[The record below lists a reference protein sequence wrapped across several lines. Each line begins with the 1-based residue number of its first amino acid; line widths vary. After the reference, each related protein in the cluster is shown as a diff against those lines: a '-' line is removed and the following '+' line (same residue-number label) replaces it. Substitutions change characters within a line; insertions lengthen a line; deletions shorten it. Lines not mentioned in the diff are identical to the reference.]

1 MLSKARLLI
10 LAGPVLFLA
19 AALSGCGGPEKIS
32 VAAAV
37 TTSASPEKPPAEKA
51 ARAAAPADGSV
62 GIEENRA
69 GGIAAIVGNKVISRS
84 RLRKKV
90 DQRILALVARQQVS
104 PASINRR
111 QQELPILSEMV
122 NKELIIQAQMTVYPG
137 KEIEDL
143 VVLDNVM
150 AWIDRDIQKRR
161 KAGQKEVATRE
172 DYFDIQK
179 NELGLSREEVV
190 REIREKMLS
199 EMYLWQ
205 EIYGKL
211 DIFVPPSESRA
222 YYRSHREEFTPPL
235 EVHYQR
241 IKIFDNADAF
251 GAVQSVRQGLQAGKP
266 FSALAMAHSEE
277 FQGNPKLRATVFK
290 NKFSELDDFPFPIP
304 VILKGL
310 REGQH
315 SGATRAQGAVWFFR
329 MKEIIKGEPKT
340 YKEAQGVIENRLLI
354 ARRKIAYGQL
364 IERLKSSTRVEV
376 YLGTPA
382 TAASAARPQKPVGP
396 VFAPKPAEKK
406 PAAPAGS

>member
-10 LAGPVLFLA
+10 SAVPVLFLA
-19 AALSGCGGPEKIS
+19 AALSGCGGPEKVS

-37 TTSASPEKPPAEKA
+37 TTPVSPEKPPAEKEGGA
-51 ARAAAPADGSV
+51 EAPVGGIP

-90 DQRILALVARQQVS
+90 DQRIRALVARQQVA
-104 PASINRR
+104 PAAINRR

-122 NKELIIQAQMTVYPG
+122 NKELIIQAQLVSYPG
-137 KEIEDL
+137 EEIEDL
-143 VVLDNVM
+143 VSLDNVM
-150 AWIDRDIQKRR
+150 AQIDREIQNRR
-161 KAGQKEVATRE
+161 KAGQKEVKLRQ
-172 DYFDIQK
+172 DFFDIQK
-179 NELGLSREEVV
+179 NEQGLSREEVI

-205 EIYGKL
+205 EVYGRL
-211 DIFVPPSESRA
+211 DTFVPPAESRA
-222 YYRSHREEFTPPL
+222 YYRSHREEFTPSL

-251 GAVQSVRQGLQAGKP
+251 GAVQSVRQGLQEGKP

-290 NKFSELDDFPFPIP
+290 NKFSELDDFAYPIP
-304 VILKGL
+304 LILKSL
-310 REGQH
+310 REGRS
-315 SGATRAQGAVWFFR
+315 SGPDRAQGAFWFFR

-340 YKEAQGVIENRLLI
+340 YKEAQGAIENRLLA
-354 ARRKIAYGQL
+354 ARRKIAYHQL

-376 YLGTPA
+376 YLGVQ
-382 TAASAARPQKPVGP
+382 AAAARPKKPVGP
-396 VFAPKPAEKK
+396 VLAPKPAKKK
-406 PAAPAGS
+406 PVAPAGS

>member
-10 LAGPVLFLA
+10 LAAPVLFLA
-19 AALSGCGGPEKIS
+19 AALSGCGGSEKVS

-37 TTSASPEKPPAEKA
+37 TAPASPKKPPAEKEV
-51 ARAAAPADGSV
+51 RAGTPAGGAL
-62 GIEENRA
+62 GIEENRT

-90 DQRILALVARQQVS
+90 DQRILAIVARRQVA
-104 PASINRR
+104 PAAINRR

-122 NKELIIQAQMTVYPG
+122 NKELIIQAQMAVYPG

-150 AWIDRDIQKRR
+150 AWVDREIQNRR
-161 KAGQKEVATRE
+161 KAGQKEVTTRQ

-205 EIYGKL
+205 EVYGKL
-211 DIFVPPSESRA
+211 DTFVPPSESRA
-222 YYRSHREEFTPPL
+222 YYRSHREEFTPPQ

-251 GAVQSVRQGLQAGKP
+251 AAVQSVRQGLQEGKA

-304 VILKGL
+304 VILKSL

-315 SGATRAQGAVWFFR
+315 SGPDRAQGAFWFFR

-340 YKEAQGVIENRLLI
+340 YKEAQGAIENRLLV

-364 IERLKSSTRVEV
+364 IEKLKSSTRVEV
-376 YLGTPA
+376 YLGA
-382 TAASAARPQKPVGP
+382 QAAAARPQKPVGP
-396 VFAPKPAEKK
+396 VLAPKPEKK
-406 PAAPAGS
+406 EPAAPAGS

>member
-10 LAGPVLFLA
+10 SAVPVLFLA
-19 AALSGCGGPEKIS
+19 AALSGCGGPEKVS

-37 TTSASPEKPPAEKA
+37 TTPVSPEKPPAEKEA
-51 ARAAAPADGSV
+51 GAEAPVGGIP

-90 DQRILALVARQQVS
+90 DQRILALVARQQVA
-104 PASINRR
+104 PAGINRR

-122 NKELIIQAQMTVYPG
+122 NKELIIQAQLVSYPG
-137 KEIEDL
+137 REIEDL
-143 VVLDNVM
+143 VTHDNVM
-150 AWIDRDIQKRR
+150 AWIDREIQNRR
-161 KAGQKEVATRE
+161 KAGQKEIANRQ
-172 DYFDIQK
+172 DFFDIQK
-179 NELGLSREEVV
+179 NELNLSREEVI

-199 EMYLWQ
+199 EMYLW
-205 EIYGKL
+205 EEVYGRL
-211 DIFVPPSESRA
+211 DTFVPPAESRA
-222 YYRSHREEFTPPL
+222 YYRSHREEFTPSL

-251 GAVQSVRQGLQAGKP
+251 GAVQSVRQGLQEGKP

-290 NKFSELDDFPFPIP
+290 NKFSELDDFAYPIP
-304 VILKGL
+304 LILKGL
-310 REGQH
+310 REGRS
-315 SGATRAQGAVWFFR
+315 SGPDRAQGAFWFFR

-340 YKEAQGVIENRLLI
+340 YKEAQGAIENRLLV
-354 ARRKIAYGQL
+354 ARRKIAYHQL

-376 YLGTPA
+376 YLGA
-382 TAASAARPQKPVGP
+382 QAAAARPKKPVGP
-396 VFAPKPAEKK
+396 VLAPKPAKKK
-406 PAAPAGS
+406 PVAPAGS

>member
-10 LAGPVLFLA
+10 SAVPVLFLA
-19 AALSGCGGPEKIS
+19 AALSGCGGPEKVS

-37 TTSASPEKPPAEKA
+37 TTPVSPEKPPAEKEA
-51 ARAAAPADGSV
+51 EAPVGGIP

-90 DQRILALVARQQVS
+90 DQRILALVARQQVA
-104 PASINRR
+104 PAGINRR
-111 QQELPILSEMV
+111 QQELPVLWEMV
-122 NKELIIQAQMTVYPG
+122 NKELIIQAQLVSYPG
-137 KEIEDL
+137 REIEDL
-143 VVLDNVM
+143 VTHDNVM
-150 AWIDRDIQKRR
+150 AQIDREIQNRR
-161 KAGQKEVATRE
+161 KAGQKEVTTRQ
-172 DYFDIQK
+172 DFFDIQK
-179 NELGLSREEVV
+179 NELNLSREEVI

-199 EMYLWQ
+199 EMYLW
-205 EIYGKL
+205 EEVYGRL
-211 DIFVPPSESRA
+211 DTFVPPAESRA

-251 GAVQSVRQGLQAGKP
+251 GAVQSVRQGLQEGKP

-290 NKFSELDDFPFPIP
+290 NKFSELDDFAYPIP
-304 VILKGL
+304 LILKGL
-310 REGQH
+310 REGRS
-315 SGATRAQGAVWFFR
+315 SGPDRAQGAFWFFR

-340 YKEAQGVIENRLLI
+340 YKEAQGAIENRLLV
-354 ARRKIAYGQL
+354 ARRKIAYHQL

-376 YLGTPA
+376 YLGA
-382 TAASAARPQKPVGP
+382 QAAAARPKKPVGP
-396 VFAPKPAEKK
+396 VLAPKPAKKK
-406 PAAPAGS
+406 PVAPAGS

>member
-10 LAGPVLFLA
+10 LAAPVLFLA
-19 AALSGCGGPEKIS
+19 AALSGCGGSEKVS

-37 TTSASPEKPPAEKA
+37 TAPASPKKPPAEKEV
-51 ARAAAPADGSV
+51 RAGTPAGGAL
-62 GIEENRA
+62 GIEENRT

-90 DQRILALVARQQVS
+90 DQRILAIVARQQVP
-104 PASINRR
+104 PAAVNRR

-122 NKELIIQAQMTVYPG
+122 NKELIIQAQMVVYPG

-150 AWIDRDIQKRR
+150 AWVDREIQNRR
-161 KAGQKEVATRE
+161 KAGQKGVATRQ

-179 NELGLSREEVV
+179 NEMGLSREEVV

-205 EIYGKL
+205 EVYGKL
-211 DIFVPPSESRA
+211 DTFIPPSESRA
-222 YYRSHREEFTPPL
+222 YYRSHREEFTPPQ

-241 IKIFDNADAF
+241 IKIFDKADAF
-251 GAVQSVRQGLQAGKP
+251 GAVQSVRQGLQEGKA

-304 VILKGL
+304 VILKSL

-315 SGATRAQGAVWFFR
+315 SGPDRAQGAFWFFR

-340 YKEAQGVIENRLLI
+340 YKEAQGAIENRLLV

-364 IERLKSSTRVEV
+364 IEKLKSSTRVEV
-376 YLGTPA
+376 YLGA
-382 TAASAARPQKPVGP
+382 QAAAARPQKPVGP
-396 VFAPKPAEKK
+396 VLAPKPEKK
-406 PAAPAGS
+406 EPAAPAGS

>member
-10 LAGPVLFLA
+10 SAVPVLFLA
-19 AALSGCGGPEKIS
+19 VALSGCGGPEKVS

-37 TTSASPEKPPAEKA
+37 TTPVSPEKPPAEKEA
-51 ARAAAPADGSV
+51 GAEAPVGGIP

-90 DQRILALVARQQVS
+90 DQRIRALVARQQVA
-104 PASINRR
+104 PAGINRR

-122 NKELIIQAQMTVYPG
+122 NKELIIQAQLVSYPG
-137 KEIEDL
+137 REIEDL
-143 VVLDNVM
+143 VTHDNVM
-150 AWIDRDIQKRR
+150 AWIDREIQNRR
-161 KAGQKEVATRE
+161 KAGQKEIANRQ
-172 DYFDIQK
+172 DFFDIQK
-179 NELGLSREEVV
+179 NELNLSREEVI

-199 EMYLWQ
+199 EMYLW
-205 EIYGKL
+205 EEVYGRL
-211 DIFVPPSESRA
+211 DTFVPPAESRA
-222 YYRSHREEFTPPL
+222 YYRSHREEFTPSL

-251 GAVQSVRQGLQAGKP
+251 GAVQSVRQGLQEGKP

-290 NKFSELDDFPFPIP
+290 NKFSELDDFAYPIP
-304 VILKGL
+304 LILKGL
-310 REGQH
+310 REGRS
-315 SGATRAQGAVWFFR
+315 SGPDRAQGAFWFFR

-340 YKEAQGVIENRLLI
+340 YKEAQGAIENRLLV
-354 ARRKIAYGQL
+354 ARRKIAYHQL

-376 YLGTPA
+376 YLGA
-382 TAASAARPQKPVGP
+382 QAAAARPKKPVGP
-396 VFAPKPAEKK
+396 VLAPKPAKKK
-406 PAAPAGS
+406 PVAPAGS

>member
-19 AALSGCGGPEKIS
+19 ATLSGCGGSEKVS
-32 VAAAV
+32 VAPPV
-37 TTSASPEKPPAEKA
+37 TTFAAPEKPPAKKEA
-51 ARAAAPADGSV
+51 GAEAPVGGAP
-62 GIEENRA
+62 GIEENRT

-90 DQRILALVARQQVS
+90 DQRILAIVARQQVS
-104 PASINRR
+104 PAAINRR
-111 QQELPILSEMV
+111 QQELPILLEMV
-122 NKELIIQAQMTVYPG
+122 NKELIIQAQMAVYPG

-150 AWIDRDIQKRR
+150 AWVDRDIQKRR
-161 KAGQKEVATRE
+161 KAGQKGVTTRQ

-205 EIYGKL
+205 EVYGKL
-211 DIFVPPSESRA
+211 DTFIPPSESRA
-222 YYRSHREEFTPPL
+222 YYRSHREEFTPPQ

-251 GAVQSVRQGLQAGKP
+251 EAVQSVRQGLQEGKA

-304 VILKGL
+304 VILKSL

-315 SGATRAQGAVWFFR
+315 SGPDRAQGAFWFFR

-340 YKEAQGVIENRLLI
+340 YKEAQGTIENRLLI
-354 ARRKIAYGQL
+354 ARRKVAYGQL

-376 YLGTPA
+376 YLGSQ
-382 TAASAARPQKPVGP
+382 AAAARPKKPVGP
-396 VFAPKPAEKK
+396 VLAPKPAKKK

>member
-10 LAGPVLFLA
+10 SAVPVLFLA
-19 AALSGCGGPEKIS
+19 AALSGCGGPEKVS

-37 TTSASPEKPPAEKA
+37 TTPVSPEKPPAEKEGGA
-51 ARAAAPADGSV
+51 EAPVGGIP

-90 DQRILALVARQQVS
+90 DQRIRALVARQQVA
-104 PASINRR
+104 PAAINRR

-122 NKELIIQAQMTVYPG
+122 NKELIIQAQLVSYPG
-137 KEIEDL
+137 EEIADL
-143 VVLDNVM
+143 VSLDNVM
-150 AWIDRDIQKRR
+150 AQIDREIQNRR
-161 KAGQKEVATRE
+161 KAGQKEVKLRQ
-172 DYFDIQK
+172 DFFDIQK
-179 NELGLSREEVV
+179 NEQGLSREEVI

-205 EIYGKL
+205 EVYGRL
-211 DIFVPPSESRA
+211 DTFVPPAESRA
-222 YYRSHREEFTPPL
+222 YYRSHREEFTPSL

-251 GAVQSVRQGLQAGKP
+251 GAVQSVRQGLQEGKP

-290 NKFSELDDFPFPIP
+290 NKFSELDDFAYPIP
-304 VILKGL
+304 LILKSL
-310 REGQH
+310 REGRS
-315 SGATRAQGAVWFFR
+315 SGPDRAQGAFWFFR

-340 YKEAQGVIENRLLI
+340 YKEAQGAIENRLLA
-354 ARRKIAYGQL
+354 ARRKIAYHQL

-376 YLGTPA
+376 YLGVQ
-382 TAASAARPQKPVGP
+382 AAAARPKKPVGP
-396 VFAPKPAEKK
+396 VLAPKPAKKK
-406 PAAPAGS
+406 PVAPAGS

>member
-19 AALSGCGGPEKIS
+19 ATLSGCGGSEKVS
-32 VAAAV
+32 VTPPV
-37 TTSASPEKPPAEKA
+37 TTFASPEKPPAKKEA
-51 ARAAAPADGSV
+51 GVEAPAG
-62 GIEENRA
+62 GTPRIEENRT

-90 DQRILALVARQQVS
+90 DQRILAIVARQQVP
-104 PASINRR
+104 PAAVNRR

-122 NKELIIQAQMTVYPG
+122 NKELIIQAQMAVYPG

-150 AWIDRDIQKRR
+150 AWVDREIQNRR
-161 KAGQKEVATRE
+161 KAGQKGVATRQ

-179 NELGLSREEVV
+179 NEMGLSREEVV

-205 EIYGKL
+205 EVYGKL
-211 DIFVPPSESRA
+211 DIFIPPSESRA
-222 YYRSHREEFTPPL
+222 YYRSHREEFTPSL

-251 GAVQSVRQGLQAGKP
+251 GAVQSVRQGLQEDKP

-304 VILKGL
+304 VILKSL

-315 SGATRAQGAVWFFR
+315 SGPDRAQGAFWFFR

-340 YKEAQGVIENRLLI
+340 YKEAQAAIENRLLI
-354 ARRKIAYGQL
+354 ARRKVAYGQL

-376 YLGTPA
+376 YLGTQ
-382 TAASAARPQKPVGP
+382 AAAARPQKPVGP
-396 VFAPKPAEKK
+396 VLAPKPAKKK

>member
-10 LAGPVLFLA
+10 SAVPVLFLA
-19 AALSGCGGPEKIS
+19 AALSGCGGPEKVS

-37 TTSASPEKPPAEKA
+37 TTPVSPEKPPAEKEA
-51 ARAAAPADGSV
+51 EAPVGGIP

-90 DQRILALVARQQVS
+90 DQRILALVARQQVA
-104 PASINRR
+104 PAGINRR

-122 NKELIIQAQMTVYPG
+122 NRELIIQAQMVSYPG
-137 KEIEDL
+137 REIEDL
-143 VVLDNVM
+143 VTHDNVM
-150 AWIDRDIQKRR
+150 AQIDREIQNRR
-161 KAGQKEVATRE
+161 KAGQKEVTTRQ
-172 DYFDIQK
+172 DFFDIQK
-179 NELGLSREEVV
+179 NELNLSREEVI

-199 EMYLWQ
+199 EMYLW
-205 EIYGKL
+205 EEVYGRL
-211 DIFVPPSESRA
+211 DTFVPPAESRA

-251 GAVQSVRQGLQAGKP
+251 GAVQSVRQGLQEGKP

-290 NKFSELDDFPFPIP
+290 NKFSELDDFAYPIP
-304 VILKGL
+304 LILKGL
-310 REGQH
+310 REGRS
-315 SGATRAQGAVWFFR
+315 SGPDRAQGAFWFFR

-340 YKEAQGVIENRLLI
+340 YKEAQGAIENRLLV
-354 ARRKIAYGQL
+354 ARRKIAYHQL
-364 IERLKSSTRVEV
+364 IERLKSSTRVEI
-376 YLGTPA
+376 YLGA
-382 TAASAARPQKPVGP
+382 QAAAARPKKPVGP
-396 VFAPKPAEKK
+396 VLAPKPAKKK
-406 PAAPAGS
+406 PVAPAGS

>member
-10 LAGPVLFLA
+10 LAAPVLFLTA
-19 AALSGCGGPEKIS
+19 VLSGCGSSEKVS

-37 TTSASPEKPPAEKA
+37 TTPASPEKPPVEKEA
-51 ARAAAPADGSV
+51 KAGAPAGGTL
-62 GIEENRA
+62 GIEDNRT

-90 DQRILALVARQQVS
+90 DQRILAIVARQQVA
-104 PASINRR
+104 PAAINRR

-122 NKELIIQAQMTVYPG
+122 NRELVLQAQMAVYPG
-137 KEIEDL
+137 KEIGDL

-150 AWIDRDIQKRR
+150 AWIDREIQNRR
-161 KAGQKEVATRE
+161 KAGQKEVTTRQ
-172 DYFDIQK
+172 DYFDLQK
-179 NELGLSREEVV
+179 NEMGLSREEVV

-205 EIYGKL
+205 EVYGKL
-211 DIFVPPSESRA
+211 DTFVSPSESRA
-222 YYRSHREEFTPPL
+222 YYRSHREEFTPPQ

-251 GAVQSVRQGLQAGKP
+251 AAVQGVRQGLQEGKA
-266 FSALAMAHSEE
+266 FSALAIAHSEE

-315 SGATRAQGAVWFFR
+315 SGPDRAQGAFWFFR
-329 MKEIIKGEPKT
+329 MKEIIKGEPRT
-340 YKEAQGVIENRLLI
+340 YKEAQGTIENRLLV
-354 ARRKIAYGQL
+354 ARRKIAYGHL
-364 IERLKSSTRVEV
+364 IEKLKSSTRVEV
-376 YLGTPA
+376 YLGTQ
-382 TAASAARPQKPVGP
+382 AAAARPQKPVGP
-396 VFAPKPAEKK
+396 VLAPKPEKK
-406 PAAPAGS
+406 QPAVPAGS

>member
-10 LAGPVLFLA
+10 LAAPVLFLTA
-19 AALSGCGGPEKIS
+19 VLSGCGSSEKVS

-37 TTSASPEKPPAEKA
+37 TTPASPEKPPAEKE
-51 ARAAAPADGSV
+51 ARAGAPAGGTL
-62 GIEENRA
+62 GIEDNRT

-90 DQRILALVARQQVS
+90 DQRILAIVARQQVA
-104 PASINRR
+104 PAAINRR

-122 NKELIIQAQMTVYPG
+122 NRELILQAQMAVYPG
-137 KEIEDL
+137 KEIGDL

-150 AWIDRDIQKRR
+150 AWIDREIQNRR
-161 KAGQKEVATRE
+161 KAGQKEVTTRQ
-172 DYFDIQK
+172 DYFDLQK
-179 NELGLSREEVV
+179 NEMGLSREEVV

-205 EIYGKL
+205 EVYGKL
-211 DIFVPPSESRA
+211 DTFVSPSESRA
-222 YYRSHREEFTPPL
+222 YYRSHREEFTPPQ

-251 GAVQSVRQGLQAGKP
+251 AAVQGVRQGLQEGKA

-315 SGATRAQGAVWFFR
+315 SGPDRAQGAFWFFR
-329 MKEIIKGEPKT
+329 MKEIIKGEPRT
-340 YKEAQGVIENRLLI
+340 YKEAQGAIENRLLV
-354 ARRKIAYGQL
+354 ARRKIAYGHL
-364 IERLKSSTRVEV
+364 IEKLKSSTRVEV
-376 YLGTPA
+376 YLGTQ
-382 TAASAARPQKPVGP
+382 AAAARPQKPVGP
-396 VFAPKPAEKK
+396 VLAPKPEKK
-406 PAAPAGS
+406 EPAVPAGS

>member
-10 LAGPVLFLA
+10 SAVPVLFLA
-19 AALSGCGGPEKIS
+19 AALSGCGGPEKVS

-37 TTSASPEKPPAEKA
+37 TTPVSPEKPPAEKEA
-51 ARAAAPADGSV
+51 EAPVGGIP

-90 DQRILALVARQQVS
+90 DQRILALVARQQVA
-104 PASINRR
+104 PAGINRR

-122 NKELIIQAQMTVYPG
+122 NKELIIQAQMVSYPG
-137 KEIEDL
+137 REIEDL
-143 VVLDNVM
+143 VTHDNVM
-150 AWIDRDIQKRR
+150 AWIDREIQNRR
-161 KAGQKEVATRE
+161 KAGQKEVTTRQ
-172 DYFDIQK
+172 DFFDIQK
-179 NELGLSREEVV
+179 NELNLSREEVI

-199 EMYLWQ
+199 EMYLW
-205 EIYGKL
+205 EEVYGRL
-211 DIFVPPSESRA
+211 DTFVPPAESRA

-251 GAVQSVRQGLQAGKP
+251 GAVQSVRQGLQEGKP

-290 NKFSELDDFPFPIP
+290 NKFSELDDFAYPIP
-304 VILKGL
+304 LILKGL
-310 REGQH
+310 REGRS
-315 SGATRAQGAVWFFR
+315 SGPDRAQGAFWFFR

-340 YKEAQGVIENRLLI
+340 YKEAQGAIENRLLV
-354 ARRKIAYGQL
+354 ARRKIAYHQL

-376 YLGTPA
+376 YLGA
-382 TAASAARPQKPVGP
+382 QAAAARPKKPVGP
-396 VFAPKPAEKK
+396 VLAPKPAKKK
-406 PAAPAGS
+406 PVAPAGS

>member
-19 AALSGCGGPEKIS
+19 ATLSGCGGSEKVS
-32 VAAAV
+32 VTPPV
-37 TTSASPEKPPAEKA
+37 TTFASPEKPPAKKEA
-51 ARAAAPADGSV
+51 GVGAPAGGSPR
-62 GIEENRA
+62 IEENRT

-90 DQRILALVARQQVS
+90 DQRILAIVARQQVP
-104 PASINRR
+104 PAAVNRR

-122 NKELIIQAQMTVYPG
+122 NKELIIQAQMAVYPG

-150 AWIDRDIQKRR
+150 AWVDREIQNRR
-161 KAGQKEVATRE
+161 KAGQKGVATRQ

-205 EIYGKL
+205 EVYGKL
-211 DIFVPPSESRA
+211 DTFIPPSESRA
-222 YYRSHREEFTPPL
+222 YYRSHREEFTPPQ

-241 IKIFDNADAF
+241 IKIFDKADAF
-251 GAVQSVRQGLQAGKP
+251 GAVQSVRQGLQEGKA
-266 FSALAMAHSEE
+266 FSALAMTHSEE

-304 VILKGL
+304 AILKSL
-310 REGQH
+310 REGQY
-315 SGATRAQGAVWFFR
+315 SGPDRAQGAFWFFR

-340 YKEAQGVIENRLLI
+340 YKEAQGAIENRLLI
-354 ARRKIAYGQL
+354 ARRKVAYGQL

-376 YLGTPA
+376 YLGTQ
-382 TAASAARPQKPVGP
+382 AAAARPQKPVGP
-396 VFAPKPAEKK
+396 VLAPKPAKKK

>member
-10 LAGPVLFLA
+10 SAVPVLFLA
-19 AALSGCGGPEKIS
+19 AALSGCGGPEKVS

-37 TTSASPEKPPAEKA
+37 TTPVSPEKPPAEKEA
-51 ARAAAPADGSV
+51 EAPVGGIP

-90 DQRILALVARQQVS
+90 DQRILALVARQQVA
-104 PASINRR
+104 PAGINRR
-111 QQELPILSEMV
+111 QQELPVLWEMV
-122 NKELIIQAQMTVYPG
+122 NKELIIQAQLVSYPG
-137 KEIEDL
+137 REIEDL
-143 VVLDNVM
+143 VTHDNVM
-150 AWIDRDIQKRR
+150 AQIDREIQNRR
-161 KAGQKEVATRE
+161 KAGQKEVTTRQ
-172 DYFDIQK
+172 DFFDIQK
-179 NELGLSREEVV
+179 NELNLSREEVI

-199 EMYLWQ
+199 EMYLW
-205 EIYGKL
+205 EEVYGRL
-211 DIFVPPSESRA
+211 DTFVPPAESRA

-251 GAVQSVRQGLQAGKP
+251 GAVQSVRQGLQEGKP

-290 NKFSELDDFPFPIP
+290 NKFSELDDFAYPIP
-304 VILKGL
+304 LILKGL
-310 REGQH
+310 REGRS
-315 SGATRAQGAVWFFR
+315 SGPDRAQGAFWFFR

-340 YKEAQGVIENRLLI
+340 YKEAQGAIENRLLV

-364 IERLKSSTRVEV
+364 IEKLKSSTRVEV
-376 YLGTPA
+376 YLGA
-382 TAASAARPQKPVGP
+382 QAAAARPQKPVGP
-396 VFAPKPAEKK
+396 VLAPKPEKK
-406 PAAPAGS
+406 EPAAPAGS

>member
-10 LAGPVLFLA
+10 SAVPVLFLA
-19 AALSGCGGPEKIS
+19 AALSGCGGPEKVS

-37 TTSASPEKPPAEKA
+37 TTPVSPEKPPAEKEA
-51 ARAAAPADGSV
+51 EAPVGGIP

-90 DQRILALVARQQVS
+90 DQRILALVARQQVA
-104 PASINRR
+104 PAGINRR
-111 QQELPILSEMV
+111 QQELPVLWEMV
-122 NKELIIQAQMTVYPG
+122 NKELIIQAQLVSYPG
-137 KEIEDL
+137 REIEDL
-143 VVLDNVM
+143 VTHDNVM
-150 AWIDRDIQKRR
+150 AQIDREIQNRR
-161 KAGQKEVATRE
+161 KAGQKEVTTRQ

-179 NELGLSREEVV
+179 NEMNLSREEVV

-199 EMYLWQ
+199 EMYLW
-205 EIYGKL
+205 EEVYGRL
-211 DIFVPPSESRA
+211 DTFVPPAESRA

-251 GAVQSVRQGLQAGKP
+251 GAVQSVRQGLQEGKP

-290 NKFSELDDFPFPIP
+290 NKFSELDDFAYPIP
-304 VILKGL
+304 LILKGL
-310 REGQH
+310 REGRS
-315 SGATRAQGAVWFFR
+315 SGPDRAQGAFWFFR

-340 YKEAQGVIENRLLI
+340 YKEAQGAIENRLLV
-354 ARRKIAYGQL
+354 ARRKIAYHQL

-376 YLGTPA
+376 YLGA
-382 TAASAARPQKPVGP
+382 QAAAARPKKPVGP
-396 VFAPKPAEKK
+396 VLAPKPAKKK
-406 PAAPAGS
+406 PVAPAGS

>member
-10 LAGPVLFLA
+10 SAVPVLFLA
-19 AALSGCGGPEKIS
+19 VALSGCGGPEKVS

-37 TTSASPEKPPAEKA
+37 TTPVSPEKPPAEKEA
-51 ARAAAPADGSV
+51 GAEAPVGGIP

-90 DQRILALVARQQVS
+90 DQRILALVARQQVA
-104 PASINRR
+104 PAGINRR

-122 NKELIIQAQMTVYPG
+122 NKELIIQAQLVSYPG
-137 KEIEDL
+137 REIEDL
-143 VVLDNVM
+143 VTHDNVM
-150 AWIDRDIQKRR
+150 AWIDREIQNRR
-161 KAGQKEVATRE
+161 KAGQKEIANRQ
-172 DYFDIQK
+172 DFFDIQK
-179 NELGLSREEVV
+179 NELNLSREEVI

-199 EMYLWQ
+199 EMYLW
-205 EIYGKL
+205 EEVYGRL
-211 DIFVPPSESRA
+211 DTFVPPAESRA
-222 YYRSHREEFTPPL
+222 YYRSHREELTPPL

-251 GAVQSVRQGLQAGKP
+251 GAVQSVRQGLQEGKP

-290 NKFSELDDFPFPIP
+290 NKFSELDDFAYPIP
-304 VILKGL
+304 LILKGL
-310 REGQH
+310 REGRS
-315 SGATRAQGAVWFFR
+315 SGPDRAQGAFWFFR

-340 YKEAQGVIENRLLI
+340 YKEAQGAIENRLLV
-354 ARRKIAYGQL
+354 ARRKIAYHQL

-376 YLGTPA
+376 YLGA
-382 TAASAARPQKPVGP
+382 QAAAARPKKPVGP
-396 VFAPKPAEKK
+396 VLAPKPAKKK
-406 PAAPAGS
+406 PVAPAGS

>member
-10 LAGPVLFLA
+10 SAVPVLFLA
-19 AALSGCGGPEKIS
+19 VALSGCGGPEKVS

-37 TTSASPEKPPAEKA
+37 TTPVSPEKPPAEKEA
-51 ARAAAPADGSV
+51 GAEAPVGGIP

-90 DQRILALVARQQVS
+90 DQRIRALVARQQVA
-104 PASINRR
+104 PAGINRR

-122 NKELIIQAQMTVYPG
+122 NKELIIQAQMVSYPG
-137 KEIEDL
+137 REIEDL
-143 VVLDNVM
+143 VTHDNVM
-150 AWIDRDIQKRR
+150 AWIDREIQNRR
-161 KAGQKEVATRE
+161 KAGQKEIANRQ
-172 DYFDIQK
+172 DFFDIQK
-179 NELGLSREEVV
+179 NELNLSREEVI

-199 EMYLWQ
+199 EMYLW
-205 EIYGKL
+205 EEVYGRL
-211 DIFVPPSESRA
+211 DTFVPPAESRA
-222 YYRSHREEFTPPL
+222 YYRSHREEFTPSL

-251 GAVQSVRQGLQAGKP
+251 GAVQSVRQGLQEGKP

-290 NKFSELDDFPFPIP
+290 NKFSELDDFAYPIP
-304 VILKGL
+304 LILKGL
-310 REGQH
+310 REGRS
-315 SGATRAQGAVWFFR
+315 SGPDRAQGAFWFFR

-340 YKEAQGVIENRLLI
+340 YKEAQGAIENRLLV
-354 ARRKIAYGQL
+354 ARRKIAYHQL

-376 YLGTPA
+376 YLGA
-382 TAASAARPQKPVGP
+382 QAAAARPKKPVGP
-396 VFAPKPAEKK
+396 VLAPKPAKKK
-406 PAAPAGS
+406 PVAPAGS